1 MTAAKY
7 GSCNP
12 MDKIDVESTSP
23 HTATCSDIILRIGK
37 RVRLI
42 FRPEIVDNSENP
54 EARVRGRFIY
64 QRKSDSESWEA
75 FDKVS
80 LATLKKGEGFQL
92 ELHSNEVLTL
102 RHDLYE
108 LARLHREVGIPQGHA
123 QFLKVEHNLADLLQ
137 LTHPEL
143 TKFLSA
149 NATDAIKV
157 FARVLRWLCETPDIA
172 ATLALDETELPT
184 LNALTSR
191 ANIAAIL
198 TAWRENEENADEEFW
213 QRELSKHSFI
223 LSFLFAYPVVV
234 IRGKAYVGGK
244 QYDNSHGNLADFLV
258 RIPTSKNAAI
268 IEIKTP
274 KTALLGS
281 KYREDVYPLSGELIG
296 AISQVIHY
304 RESLLE
310 DHRVRQS
317 ADISASEPRCLIIAG
332 SAGTELVDDSRRRSF
347 ERFRERVVGVQI
359 VTFDEVRRRID
370 DLHSLLS

>member
-1 MTAAKY
+1 
-7 GSCNP
+7 
-12 MDKIDVESTSP
+12 MDKIDVESTSS
-23 HTATCSDIILRIGK
+23 HSATCSDIILRTGK

-80 LATLKKGEGFQL
+80 LASLKKGEGFQL

-108 LARLHREVGIPQGHA
+108 LAQLHREMGIPQGHA
-123 QFLKVEHNLADLLQ
+123 QFLKVENNLADLLQ
-137 LTHPEL
+137 LTQPEL
-143 TKFLSA
+143 TKFLSE
-149 NATDAIKV
+149 NAVDAIKV
-157 FARVLRWLCETPDIA
+157 FGRVLRWLCETPAIA

-184 LNALTSR
+184 LNALISR

-198 TAWRENEENADEEFW
+198 AVWRENEGNGNEEFW

-223 LSFLFAYPVVV
+223 LNFLFAYPVV
-234 IRGKAYVGGK
+234 IICGKAYVGGK
-244 QYDNSHGNLADFLV
+244 QYDNRHGNLADFLARV
-258 RIPTSKNAAI
+258 PTSRNAVI

-274 KTALLGS
+274 HTALLGA
-281 KYREDVYPLSGELIG
+281 KYREDIYPLSGELVG
-296 AISQVIHY
+296 AVSQVIHY
-304 RESLLE
+304 RNSLLE
-310 DHRVRQS
+310 DQRVRQS

-332 SAGTELVDDSRRRSF
+332 SAEAELVDDSRRRSF
-347 ERFRERVVGVQI
+347 EQFRERVIGVQI
-359 VTFDEVRRRID
+359 VAFDEVRRRIE